1 MANNMRD
8 HPGAVL
14 FLRNLAGRDAH
25 GKERKVIKMKR
36 DEWERNVKAVRQK
49 MLDRTVDPRQRQ
61 FVAAVIDAFADKL
74 YNKIEGNELDG
85 KAL

>member
-1 MANNMRD
+1 
-8 HPGAVL
+8 
-14 FLRNLAGRDAH
+14 
-25 GKERKVIKMKR
+25 MKR
-36 DEWERNVKAVRQK
+36 DEWERNVKEVRQK

-74 YNKIEGNELDG
+74 YNKIEGSELDG

>member
-1 MANNMRD
+1 MRD
-8 HPGAVL
+8 HLGAVL

-25 GKERKVIKMKR
+25 GKERENDTMKR
-36 DEWERNVKAVRQK
+36 DDWEENVKAVRQK

-74 YNKIEGNELDG
+74 YNKIEGSELDG